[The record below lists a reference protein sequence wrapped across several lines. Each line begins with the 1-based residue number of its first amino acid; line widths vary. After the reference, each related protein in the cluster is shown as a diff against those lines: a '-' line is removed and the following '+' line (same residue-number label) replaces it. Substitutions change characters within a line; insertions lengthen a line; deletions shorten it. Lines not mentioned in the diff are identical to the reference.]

1 MKLKLFLLISTI
13 VLFAST
19 CHREGPSCHHN
30 IIFKNSSSDTIIYAL
45 KGSNGSGFCA
55 LVFYSNAAPNEEAT
69 LDLPRYCWEQEL
81 GNGKT
86 AEMYVIDPR
95 KFISG
100 IGFYDC
106 DSIPIKNKVLK
117 HYELT
122 LDDLK
127 RNNFTITYEN

>member
-1 MKLKLFLLISTI
+1 MKRKLLSLLFLTIST
-13 VLFAST
+13 AST
-19 CHREGPSCHHN
+19 CHREGPNCHHN
-30 IIFKNSSSDTIIYAL
+30 IIFKNSSSDAIIYAL
-45 KGSNGSGFCA
+45 KGSNGSGLCSM
-55 LVFYSNAAPNEEAT
+55 VFYSYAAPNEEVV

-95 KFISG
+95 KFNSG
-100 IGFYDC
+100 NGFYDC
-106 DSIPIKNKVLK
+106 DSIVIKNEVLM
-117 HYELT
+117 HYPLT

>member
-1 MKLKLFLLISTI
+1 MNVKLLSPLILILLI
-13 VLFAST
+13 AST
-19 CHREGPSCHHN
+19 CHHEGPNCHHN
-30 IIFKNSSSDTIIYAL
+30 IIFKNNSADSIIYAL
-45 KGSNGSGFCA
+45 KGTNGSGLCTM
-55 LVFYSNAAPNEEAT
+55 VFYSNAAPNEEAT

-100 IGFYDC
+100 VGFYDC

-122 LDDLK
+122 LDNLK
-127 RNNFTITYEN
+127 RNNFTITYDK